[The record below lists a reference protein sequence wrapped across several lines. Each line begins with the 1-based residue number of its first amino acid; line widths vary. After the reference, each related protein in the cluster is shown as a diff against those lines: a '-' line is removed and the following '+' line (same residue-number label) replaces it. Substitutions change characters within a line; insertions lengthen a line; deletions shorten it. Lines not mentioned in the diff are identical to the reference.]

1 MDIAVSGSA
10 GPADHLRGSTG
21 ERVVIKGSEI
31 IKGDWQQVSREPSQP
46 EPYPNAYTR
55 IWRIK
60 LADKYFYDPARPDY
74 MKDPANRDVTE
85 IVANDYLPWTKTGL
99 SPGQDEGVLAALGR
113 SVADLA
119 NQRDGAFF
127 YDRPSG
133 YLYVRCGDPR
143 EAMLELGVR
152 GDTLLIKK
160 QHDLVIRGLEMRQSR
175 GNMAAAQG
183 SQRLLFENCKFMLS
197 DFCDLALYMCDNCT
211 VRHCDMSWAAN
222 TGFHL
227 QVTKDCTV
235 EDCTLTF
242 NNFRQYAG
250 GWHDGGMKNI
260 PRNVRTTV
268 RRCELAYNFSTAIWF
283 DTANVDIR
291 LVDNVIHH
299 NRSCG
304 IYHESEFWR
313 RDVRGEP
320 HLRKRQRG
328 DRHRH
333 ALSAV
338 HGQAPLG
345 GRGQGRLRRRR
356 QDMVAERFRGCGA
369 IGGRGKYPRQHALDR
384 PQHARRQRHR
394 HPA

>member
-1 MDIAVSGSA
+1 MTSFARFVMSLVAAGLLVLAGCSLTSGPQAMGGGRTFHVAGQSAVASDTNPGTCQKPWKTLTRAGDAKEFAPGNTVVIHAGTYRQSMDIAVSGA
-10 GPADHLRGSTG
+10 PGRPITFVAAPG

-175 GNMAAAQG
+175 GNMAACRGASG
-183 SQRLLFENCKFMLS
+183 SCSRTASSCCRTS
-197 DFCDLALYMCDNCT
+197 ATWRSTCATTAPSATATCPGRPT
-211 VRHCDMSWAAN
+211 RAS
-222 TGFHL
+222 TS
-227 QVTKDCTV
+227 
-235 EDCTLTF
+235 
-242 NNFRQYAG
+242 RS
-250 GWHDGGMKNI
+250 
-260 PRNVRTTV
+260 PRTAPSRT
-268 RRCELAYNFSTAIWF
+268 
-283 DTANVDIR
+283 
-291 LVDNVIHH
+291 
-299 NRSCG
+299 
-304 IYHESEFWR
+304 
-313 RDVRGEP
+313 
-320 HLRKRQRG
+320 
-328 DRHRH
+328 
-333 ALSAV
+333 
-338 HGQAPLG
+338 
-345 GRGQGRLRRRR
+345 
-356 QDMVAERFRGCGA
+356 
-369 IGGRGKYPRQHALDR
+369 
-384 PQHARRQRHR
+384 AR
-394 HPA
+394 